1 MKSKII
7 LLLISILIFSC
18 NSSDNDIVEPQEE
31 PLTVE
36 LVATKTTVSVDE
48 VVPFEVKTNRPFVSI
63 EYSTDNFITSKTFG
77 KSQGDS
83 FGTSLT
89 LYIDTAKFG
98 NITYSIRVVDAND
111 SQKNATSTLNFRV
124 EKGNAVHIK
133 EVLVNDFY
141 DKDNTWDTEFSNTDP
156 NRLADVFFSLSKPHI
171 DLFYRTKN

>member
-1 MKSKII
+1 MKNII
-7 LLLISILIFSC
+7 IIVFLVVLFSC
-18 NSSDNDIVEPQEE
+18 NSSDNDIVEQQEE
-31 PLTVE
+31 PLKVE
-36 LVATKTTVSVDE
+36 LIATKTTVSIDE
-48 VVPFEVKTNRPFVSI
+48 VVPFEVKTNRPFGSI
-63 EYSTDNFITSKTFG
+63 EYSIDNFTTSKTVS

-83 FGTSLT
+83 FGTNLT
-89 LYIDTAKFG
+89 LYINTANFG

-111 SQKNATSTLNFRV
+111 NQKTATSTLSFTV
-124 EKGNAVHIK
+124 EKGNAVHIQ